1 MSNSSFLKLINNYIN
16 KHDFSK
22 CNSLLK
28 KEIVYIYTN
37 KVRAYNKN
45 YYYSTTVELLDE
57 IRNHLSFAE
66 CIPYIK
72 FYNIL
77 NEDCMEHEKT
87 YKLLD
92 LYNSLINNQNF
103 EEVKKAKIEIS

>member
-1 MSNSSFLKLINNYIN
+1 MLDKHFIKLINSYIE
-16 KHDFSK
+16 KQDFMK

-37 KVRAYNKN
+37 KVRKYNKN
-45 YYYSTTVELLDE
+45 YYYSTTVELLEDIKVYLPIE
-57 IRNHLSFAE
+57 E
-66 CIPYIK
+66 CIPYVR

-92 LYNSLINNQNF
+92 LYNSLINSVNVESNMS
-103 EEVKKAKIEIS
+103 IS

>member
-1 MSNSSFLKLINNYIN
+1 MP
-16 KHDFSK
+16 
-22 CNSLLK
+22 
-28 KEIVYIYTN
+28 
-37 KVRAYNKN
+37 
-45 YYYSTTVELLDE
+45 STTVELLDE
-57 IRNHLSFAE
+57 IRNHLSFDE